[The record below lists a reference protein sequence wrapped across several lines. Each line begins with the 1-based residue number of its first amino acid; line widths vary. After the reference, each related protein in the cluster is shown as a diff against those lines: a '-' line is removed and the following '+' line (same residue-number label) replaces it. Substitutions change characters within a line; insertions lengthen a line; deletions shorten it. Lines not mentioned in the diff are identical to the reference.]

1 MPWSDDAVKAGR
13 HASAPLAARLRPGSL
28 DEVVGQ
34 PHLLGPT
41 GTLTRWVASGR
52 IPAIVLWGPPGSGK
66 TTIGRLL
73 ADALGLG
80 YLALDATT
88 DGLSDLRRRL
98 TEADALRDTTG
109 RPPVLFLDEIH
120 RFSKTQQDSLLNAVE
135 TGRVALVAATT
146 EPPMAGSIIAP
157 LLSRMTVL
165 RLHPLGEPELATLLD
180 RGIAAL
186 EGYGLPVVPDEDARR
201 QLIGL
206 AAGDGRRLLSLLEG
220 SVALLPD
227 GTRTLDARTVL
238 AAASSR
244 ALPYDRSGV
253 VSAMIKSIRA
263 GDEEAAI
270 YWLAV
275 QIAAGDDGRHA
286 ARRLVVAAGEEVGAA
301 DPAALPMAVAALDA
315 TERIGLPEATYVI
328 AATVSYLC
336 RTGRDWWPGRA
347 FGRATML
354 AESGAAPVP
363 PHLRP
368 AAKTYR
374 HPADSPEPPLTYRPK
389 AFDAGFL
396 GERTEFDDPQ

>member
-315 TERIGLPEATYVI
+315 TERIGLPEATYVL

>member
-1 MPWSDDAVKAGR
+1 
-13 HASAPLAARLRPGSL
+13 
-28 DEVVGQ
+28 
-34 PHLLGPT
+34 
-41 GTLTRWVASGR
+41 
-52 IPAIVLWGPPGSGK
+52 
-66 TTIGRLL
+66 
-73 ADALGLG
+73 
-80 YLALDATT
+80 
-88 DGLSDLRRRL
+88 
-98 TEADALRDTTG
+98 
-109 RPPVLFLDEIH
+109 
-120 RFSKTQQDSLLNAVE
+120 
-135 TGRVALVAATT
+135 
-146 EPPMAGSIIAP
+146 
-157 LLSRMTVL
+157 
-165 RLHPLGEPELATLLD
+165 
-180 RGIAAL
+180 
-186 EGYGLPVVPDEDARR
+186 
-201 QLIGL
+201 
-206 AAGDGRRLLSLLEG
+206 
-220 SVALLPD
+220 
-227 GTRTLDARTVL
+227 
-238 AAASSR
+238 
-244 ALPYDRSGV
+244 
-253 VSAMIKSIRA
+253 MIKSIRA

-315 TERIGLPEATYVI
+315 TERIGLPEATYVL

>member
-1 MPWSDDAVKAGR
+1 
-13 HASAPLAARLRPGSL
+13 
-28 DEVVGQ
+28 
-34 PHLLGPT
+34 
-41 GTLTRWVASGR
+41 
-52 IPAIVLWGPPGSGK
+52 
-66 TTIGRLL
+66 
-73 ADALGLG
+73 
-80 YLALDATT
+80 
-88 DGLSDLRRRL
+88 
-98 TEADALRDTTG
+98 
-109 RPPVLFLDEIH
+109 
-120 RFSKTQQDSLLNAVE
+120 
-135 TGRVALVAATT
+135 
-146 EPPMAGSIIAP
+146 MAGSIIAP

-165 RLHPLGEPELATLLD
+165 RLHPLGDDDLAVLLD

-186 EGYGLPVVPDEDARR
+186 EAYGLPVTPDDDARR

-227 GTRTLDARTVL
+227 GTRTLDGRTVL
-238 AAASSR
+238 TAASSR
-244 ALPYDRSGV
+244 ALPFDRSGV

-315 TERIGLPEATYVI
+315 TERIGLPEATYVL